1 MEPKQ
6 ILTGACNTMSVFLY
20 KCDDDDDNRH
30 AEQTEECV
38 LIMYQI

>member
-20 KCDDDDDNRH
+20 KCDDDNNRH
-30 AEQTEECV
+30 AE
-38 LIMYQI
+38 